1 MATLKER
8 LDSYGKGGDTRS
20 LAERLQ
26 SYKTAGRD
34 SIVNRLDKWFTN
46 NNIFVSNY
54 QKRTAGTTG
63 SYDDKYDSETSSWL
77 QTVTNQKSNFD
88 TEANSIKSYL
98 EANRDEFDS
107 EWLKNTLS
115 ALSEAQKY
123 QDNILAGTKSL
134 NDYWTQWDSE
144 DSYNKWVTNMKDREA
159 KLNYDLRAGA
169 ADISRL
175 ETIQSNASAIMKRI
189 TELENT
195 LEERRKYAMRMG
207 TTTLIDSSKEEA
219 ELSALKAEYESKY
232 KNIDLN
238 SLSAEI
244 NDKKAYYT
252 LAERL
257 QSAEALINNAMTA
270 PNFETYAAKG
280 AAIENPTPE
289 EAESGIYIFGNKVG
303 KKVEV
308 GNIVTYSRDNYEAM
322 AQGEIM
328 GGGSEYGKSIYHYMT
343 EDEVK
348 VYNYYLGKG
357 DKETAQKF
365 LDSIEDSL
373 NERHGSQMYEAMEGK
388 TGLEL
393 VFGVAA
399 GLDQF
404 YSGVSSLFNNS
415 DYIPTSS
422 VQYASGMVRE
432 DLADNGANI
441 LGSSLGQ
448 IGYDL
453 ITTTTNMLPSIL
465 VGGAAGTALLGATAA
480 GNAKAEMLR
489 LGYDKN
495 QATAYGLLVGAS
507 EGLLEYAFSGISRLG
522 GKVWEALGKSGIASM
537 VDNILGN
544 ISVKAPGVVIALGK
558 TLGGAAGEAFEE
570 GLQSILEPWFKNFV
584 VGGNLESPNWAEV
597 AYSSLLGALS
607 AGVLESVGNAANVSS
622 VSRVG
627 NKINKAQGIS
637 RLVELGQTYSADT
650 VAYKL
655 AGKINNAIKNGG
667 KVNAYSIGQLFIE
680 EGATLSA
687 QNISDLTRGLEE
699 LGWDSKSAATMANAY
714 AELLE
719 GTIDM
724 TDDVRMIFSENQ
736 PLTQALIKKLINEN
750 TTVLQ
755 RTKGYAELD
764 SLVNKKA
771 TSKKETVAAKPTLT
785 EDEETAPARDAVD
798 RVYKA
803 LNVKGE
809 YSYSEG
815 KGVTVK
821 STGEA
826 AEVAD
831 VVSTKDGN
839 LKVKL
844 TDGKTLDAKELN
856 FRSEGEA
863 LVYETVAN
871 LGVDAATAWSIIK
884 NYDPN
889 GKQRG
894 DEYALGALEAFR
906 YGKLG
911 EKNISSRGFA
921 AKLSESQRKLAYDLG
936 RLNAKNEAEARQ
948 KRISE
953 AVSKMAKKRE
963 SGALTYDK
971 SVDVSSLRE
980 EQKAQAD
987 ILGKI
992 AEGLG
997 IKVHLF
1003 ASSEVNGKAYFK
1015 APDGSEVSDNGWY
1028 DPETGEIWVDVN
1040 AGNSRRGLILI
1051 TAAHELTHFIKDWSP
1066 AKYKVFADFL
1076 VKTYNEN
1083 GKSVDELVRDRMN
1096 KSKHDLSYDEA
1107 YDEVVARSCESF
1119 LMDRD
1124 VEMRIAELT
1133 NKDKTLAQKIKTFI
1147 GQLLAKLKKLAEDL
1161 GLAPESEEAKL
1172 VAGMTDTLQELHNL
1186 WVDALA
1192 DAGKSYSKS
1201 DAKSGNIKFSERDS
1215 SEKSK
1220 AKITAKL
1227 TDAER
1232 TEILKNKKIAAPVYK
1247 GEADEVISINKKDLE
1262 SQKLGL
1268 VKSAL
1273 VKIAA
1278 EFGAFTDYDIKDVD
1292 VKITLSKSNL
1302 KESVSKDASPV
1313 QLAKLLP
1320 LLKESVEN
1328 AVGIESHHNR
1338 YYYDTDTVYFD
1349 NLLGAYI
1356 DSEELV
1362 PVRFGLKH
1370 SRNGTTTLYVVVD
1383 QNKISLKDLGEIKND
1398 RDRKDAVPDN
1408 TGGSSLLSSVTYSI
1422 PQIVPFVNSKDLL
1435 RYIPDEMLNKVQH
1448 SAKWEAIA
1456 ETITKTNEKNDRKY
1470 AEFIEKGDLR
1480 SAQHMVDAAAKAAGY
1495 DKLFYHGSKK
1505 GGGFTKFRDWQYF
1518 TENKQYAERY
1528 TDRDKK
1534 GSLYTTYVKL
1544 ENPFDTRKAKDR
1556 KLFNEIRQEYGLSDI
1571 QASGLPDWTDGYDI
1585 SDYIDENGLDYDGIV
1600 LDEGGDLVNGKPV
1613 SRGESYVVRK
1623 SAQIKSADPVTY
1635 DDNGNVIPLSERFN
1649 AKNPDIRYSERDT
1662 DAITE
1667 REVLAEALESA
1678 AQNDIERER
1687 LKEYKAEIGKYE
1699 GLQEELRGVRAE
1711 ITEIYNSTG
1720 KRDTE
1725 RLRALKD
1732 KAAALENN
1740 INTYDKKLLRL
1751 EAAKPLRN
1759 VLKREVESTKYAEKV
1774 EARKRESDA
1783 RLAGRMAQG
1792 RIDAETIRKKDE
1804 QIKALREQRDRKV
1817 AEEKAKSRERI
1828 DDIRASGIRAKI
1840 KKIRAEIESELQHP
1854 TDRRYIPTPLGK
1866 AMVKV
1871 CELIDIDT
1879 PLVKKDGTV
1888 NAAQQKRERT
1898 KERLSELAAEYEN
1911 LKHNEDEMLI
1921 SEHDE
1926 QIDAYL
1932 KDLRNRYDDVSL
1944 NDMSLEELK
1953 YFHDVLRSIMGT
1965 LRDARKVL
1973 GKNDARTLY
1982 DYGDSI
1988 IAEQKKI
1995 KAERG
2000 ERSDFKKL
2008 TDKSLNLSLS
2018 PLRNIER
2025 MSGYNEKSALV
2036 EITRDFEEGV
2046 RRKNLFEMRAK
2057 KTFEE
2062 LTTGENEKAY
2072 HDAIYKEFGGKIYTD
2087 SDGKKFGIS
2096 KMQMM
2101 QAILS
2106 YEREQANPSHSHIA
2120 NGGFTFADLGLLN
2133 KGELGAAVSEEDAH
2147 SIFGG
2152 YALVTE
2158 FINKLAGDEWAQ
2170 AYMKASREFFN
2181 GMAKDAINET
2191 YLTLKHRILARD
2203 KNYIPY
2209 EVDKS
2214 YVVRE
2219 ITGMDSLQQ
2228 TINSYGM
2235 LQETVK
2241 NASQPLIITGLN
2253 NMLDRHIDQVGSV
2266 YGLAIPIRNFNKI
2279 WNISEKRTE
2288 GDTEPKKLVK
2298 AAVEE
2303 NWGKDG
2309 RESVEQMV
2317 MDLQGS
2323 RHHERTKLERAIES
2337 GYIGSTFALNLSVV
2351 TKQIGSLYTANSML
2365 DTQRTSAAMLANLL
2379 NTMINFKQLSA
2390 EVDKYTAAVYNRREG
2405 LSNQEIYTL
2414 ATQAKKSR
2422 VARALNRLPAVI
2434 NPTKWITFMDA
2445 SVALSLWKYVKADV
2459 KKSTKLEGE
2468 ALLEATAKRFN
2479 DVVENTQSMN
2489 DVLHRPEIQKRG
2501 DTLSRAF
2508 SLFKT
2513 DLYQSAGLLRVSLG
2527 RYVENKSPENA
2538 KAVMR
2543 TVASITRS
2551 AVWGSLMTTLFALI
2565 RYKVNPYRDDED
2577 ELTAESWLKR
2587 QSIMMMGDIV
2597 GFVTPMVGGEI
2608 VGFIENI
2615 LFGETD
2621 ELIDNLAVSAVN
2633 DIYEALLTVADAV
2646 REGELPEAKEWDN
2659 LFVKAATAFGMPA
2672 SNVKRTVTA
2681 IKLHAEDIANGEFL
2695 SFEAGRTKSNTQ
2707 KLYDAVM
2714 RNDAE
2719 DIEAARSLFKTESA
2733 INSALKQGLRDND
2746 IRVKSA
2752 ALALRGNDIKSFG
2765 AYVKAITSEGRFDG
2779 EIVEGAIRAE
2789 AKYFNDKLLAGAEA
2803 LNDGSSE
2810 DYRDIV
2816 RALRNEYRGV
2826 LTQDEIV
2833 AAILDYKIEPEEEAV
2848 DYEQLQTIYKS
2859 SDINAA
2865 FDSGDSETALAILRE
2880 LISVKYENEIAKIKR
2895 EAEEKGERYVE
2906 RRAREDAEAA
2916 ANASLRSS
2924 MTSYWKPLYKEAYK
2938 RGDSAEMYRIRAI
2951 LSSSGLYG
2959 NASDISKTV
2968 KDWLKS

>member
-8 LDSYGKGGDTRS
+8 LDAYGKSGDTRS
-20 LAERLQ
+20 LAERMQ

-34 SIVNRLDKWFTN
+34 SIVGRLDKWFAN
-46 NNIFVSNY
+46 NEIFVSNY

-63 SYDDKYDSETSSWL
+63 SYDDKYDSDTSSWL
-77 QTVTNQKSNFD
+77 NTVTNQKNNFD

-115 ALSEAQKY
+115 SLSEAQKY
-123 QDNILAGTKSL
+123 QDSILAGTKSL

-144 DSYNKWVTNMKDREA
+144 DSYNKWVTGMKDREA

-175 ETIQSNASAIMKRI
+175 ETIQSNASAIVKRI

-195 LEERRKYAMRMG
+195 LEARRKYAPRM
-207 TTTLIDSSKEEA
+207 DSSKEEA
-219 ELSALKAEYESKY
+219 MLASLKAEYESKY
-232 KNIDLN
+232 KNIDLG
-238 SLSAEI
+238 SLGAEI

-257 QSAEALINNAMTA
+257 QSAEALKNDAMSA
-270 PNFETYAAKG
+270 PDFETYAAKG

-289 EAESGIYIFGNKVG
+289 EAESGIYIFGNKIG

-308 GNIVTYSRDNYEAM
+308 GNIVTYSRDNYVMM
-322 AQGEIM
+322 AQGELM
-328 GGGSEYGKSIYHYMT
+328 GGGSEYGKSIYHLMT

-348 VYNYYLGKG
+348 IYNYYLGKG
-357 DKETAQKF
+357 DKETAQRF
-365 LDSIEDSL
+365 LDSIEDIL
-373 NERHGSQMYEAMEGK
+373 NERHGTQMYEAMEGK

-432 DLADNGANI
+432 DLADNGATI

-453 ITTTTNMLPSIL
+453 ITTTSNMLPSIL
-465 VGGAAGTALLGATAA
+465 IGGAAGTALLGATAA

-489 LGYDKN
+489 LGYNKS

-507 EGLLEYAFSGISRLG
+507 EGLLEYAFSGISKLG
-522 GKVWEALGKSGIASM
+522 GKAWEALGKSGIASM
-537 VDNILGN
+537 VDNVLGN
-544 ISVKAPGVVIALGK
+544 ISVKAPGVVVALGK

-570 GLQSILEPWFKNFV
+570 GLQSILEPWFKNIV
-584 VGGNLESPNWAEV
+584 VGGDLESPDWAEV

-607 AGVLESVGNAANVSS
+607 AGVLESAGNAANVTS

-655 AGKINNAIKNGG
+655 AGKINDVIKIGG

-680 EGATLSA
+680 EGATLSS
-687 QNISDLTRGLEE
+687 QNISDLTRGLED

-714 AELLE
+714 AELLD
-719 GTIDM
+719 GTIEM
-724 TDDVRMIFSENQ
+724 TDDVRMVFSENQ
-736 PLTQALIKKLINEN
+736 PLTQALEKLINEN
-750 TTVLQ
+750 STLLQ
-755 RTKGYAELD
+755 RTKGYSELD

-771 TSKKETVAAKPTLT
+771 TVSKKESVAKTPELSD
-785 EDEETAPARDAVD
+785 EDRGMVEEAAPARDAVD

-809 YSYSEG
+809 YGYSEG

-826 AEVAD
+826 AEVVD
-831 VVSTKDGN
+831 VVSTKDGEM
-839 LKVKL
+839 KVKL
-844 TDGKTLDAKELN
+844 SDGKTVDAKELD

-871 LGVDAATAWSIIK
+871 LGVDPASAWSIIK

-889 GKQRG
+889 GEQRG
-894 DEYALGALEAFR
+894 DEYALGAVEAFK
-906 YGKLG
+906 YGKIG
-911 EKNISSRGFA
+911 EKNISSSGFA
-921 AKLSESQRKLAYDLG
+921 AKLTESQRKLAYDLG
-936 RLNAKNEAEARQ
+936 RFNAKNESEARQ
-948 KRISE
+948 KRIS
-953 AVSKMAKKRE
+953 AAISKIANKKKA
-963 SGALTYDK
+963 SGSLTYDK

-980 EQKAQAD
+980 DQKVQ
-987 ILGKI
+987 IGVLGKV

-997 IKVHLF
+997 VKVRLF
-1003 ASSEVNGKAYFK
+1003 ESGVDENGKSKFTLE
-1015 APDGSEVSDNGWY
+1015 DGTVISDNGWY
-1028 DPETGEIWVDVN
+1028 DPDTGEIWVDVN
-1040 AGNSRRGLILI
+1040 AGDSRNGLILI
-1051 TAAHELTHFIKDWSP
+1051 TSAHELTHFIKDWSP
-1066 AKYKVFADFL
+1066 AKYKEFADFL
-1076 VKTYNEN
+1076 VKTYGES
-1083 GKSVDELVRDRMN
+1083 GKIVDEIVRDHME
-1096 KSKHDLSYDEA
+1096 KSRHDLTYDEA
-1107 YDEVVARSCESF
+1107 FDEVVARSCESF

-1124 VEMRIAELT
+1124 VDMRIVELT
-1133 NKDKTLAQKIKTFI
+1133 QRNKTLAQKIKTFI
-1147 GQLLAKLKKLAEDL
+1147 GQLLAKLKKIAEDL
-1161 GLAPESEEAKL
+1161 GLKPDSEEGRL
-1172 VAGMTDTLQELHNL
+1172 VADMTASLRQLHDL

-1192 DAGKSYSKS
+1192 DAGKSYSKAGANVEKGNVQFAEREIIGAS
-1201 DAKSGNIKFSERDS
+1201 GKNYGVGVYLDSELLSNLTDEERVEMVKEYVKELGGRAFIAYDNNNNAVEVHITEANKKFKNKSGKRVPVNKDLSQKHI
-1215 SEKSK
+1215 
-1220 AKITAKL
+1220 
-1227 TDAER
+1227 
-1232 TEILKNKKIAAPVYK
+1232 KNK
-1247 GEADEVISINKKDLE
+1247 
-1262 SQKLGL
+1262 
-1268 VKSAL
+1268 
-1273 VKIAA
+1273 
-1278 EFGAFTDYDIKDVD
+1278 IK
-1292 VKITLSKSNL
+1292 
-1302 KESVSKDASPV
+1302 
-1313 QLAKLLP
+1313 Q
-1320 LLKESVEN
+1320 
-1328 AVGIESHHNR
+1328 
-1338 YYYDTDTVYFD
+1338 
-1349 NLLGAYI
+1349 
-1356 DSEELV
+1356 
-1362 PVRFGLKH
+1362 
-1370 SRNGTTTLYVVVD
+1370 
-1383 QNKISLKDLGEIKND
+1383 
-1398 RDRKDAVPDN
+1398 
-1408 TGGSSLLSSVTYSI
+1408 
-1422 PQIVPFVNSKDLL
+1422 
-1435 RYIPDEMLNKVQH
+1435 
-1448 SAKWEAIA
+1448 
-1456 ETITKTNEKNDRKY
+1456 ETITLVDELVSTSTYDSKKKPLYSHGWLDNHGKNDWEYWVTYVQDKENTIWKATLNVATTTNGEKILY
-1470 AEFIEKGDLR
+1470 DINPIKKVEQSIELDTSTTLMEER
-1480 SAQHMVDAAAKAAGY
+1480 SVKSDTISSTDIISHPGENVNTQ
-1495 DKLFYHGSKK
+1495 SKK
-1505 GGGFTKFRDWQYF
+1505 M
-1518 TENKQYAERY
+1518 
-1528 TDRDKK
+1528 
-1534 GSLYTTYVKL
+1534 
-1544 ENPFDTRKAKDR
+1544 
-1556 KLFNEIRQEYGLSDI
+1556 
-1571 QASGLPDWTDGYDI
+1571 
-1585 SDYIDENGLDYDGIV
+1585 
-1600 LDEGGDLVNGKPV
+1600 
-1613 SRGESYVVRK
+1613 
-1623 SAQIKSADPVTY
+1623 
-1635 DDNGNVIPLSERFN
+1635 SERN
-1649 AKNPDIRYSERDT
+1649 L
-1662 DAITE
+1662 DAVTN
-1667 REVLAEALESA
+1667 REVLATALESA

-1687 LKEYKAEIGKYE
+1687 LAEYKAEIGKYE

-1720 KRDTE
+1720 KRDTA
-1725 RLRALKD
+1725 RLRAMKD
-1732 KAAALENN
+1732 RATELETN
-1740 INTYDKKLLRL
+1740 ISTYDKKLLRL

-1774 EARKRESDA
+1774 AAREKEANA

-1792 RIDAETIRKKDE
+1792 RIDAEIIRKKDE
-1804 QIKALREQRDRKV
+1804 QIKAIREQRDRKV

-1828 DDIRASGIRAKI
+1828 ENMRASGIRAKI
-1840 KKIRAEIESELQHP
+1840 KKIRADIESALLHP
-1854 TDRRYIPTPLGK
+1854 TDGKYIPVPLGK
-1866 AMVKV
+1866 AMIQV
-1871 CELIDIDT
+1871 CDLIDIDT
-1879 PLVKKDGTV
+1879 PLVKKDGTA
-1888 NAAQQKRERT
+1888 NIAQQKRERT

-1911 LKHNEDEMLI
+1911 LKHNEDEMLV

-1926 QIDAYL
+1926 QIGAYL

-1944 NDMSLEELK
+1944 NEMSLEELK

-2000 ERSDFKKL
+2000 ERGDFKKL
-2008 TDKSLNLSLS
+2008 TDKALNLSLS
-2018 PLRNIER
+2018 PIRNVER

-2062 LTTGENEKAY
+2062 LTTGENEKNY
-2072 HDAIYKEFGGKIYTD
+2072 HDAIYKELGGKIYTD

-2106 YEREQANPSHSHIA
+2106 YEREQANPSHNHIA

-2181 GMAKDAINET
+2181 KMAKDAINDT

-2203 KNYIPY
+2203 KSYIPY

-2219 ITGMDSLQQ
+2219 ITGIDSLQQ

-2279 WNISEKRTE
+2279 WNISEKRAE

-2298 AAVEE
+2298 AAIEQ
-2303 NWGKDG
+2303 NWGEDG
-2309 RESVEQMV
+2309 RKSIEQMV

-2365 DTQRTSAAMLANLL
+2365 DTQRTSAAMLTNLL
-2379 NTMINFKQLSA
+2379 NTMIHFKQLSA

-2434 NPTKWITFMDA
+2434 NPSKWITFMDA

-2479 DVVENTQSMN
+2479 NVVENTQSMN

-2527 RYVENKSPENA
+2527 KYVANKSPENA
-2538 KAVMR
+2538 KAVLR

-2565 RYKVNPYRDDED
+2565 RYKVNPYRDEED
-2577 ELTAESWLKR
+2577 ELSAESWLKR
-2587 QSIMMMGDIV
+2587 QSVMLMGDLI
-2597 GFVTPMVGGEI
+2597 GFLMPIAGGEI
-2608 VGFIENI
+2608 VGTIENI

-2621 ELIDNLAVSAVN
+2621 ELVDNLAISAIN
-2633 DIYEALLTVADAV
+2633 DLYDALLMLAGAV

-2672 SNVKRTVTA
+2672 SNIKRTVTA

-2707 KLYDAVM
+2707 KLYDAVL

-2719 DIEAARSLFKTESA
+2719 DIEEARSLFKTESA
-2733 INSALKQGLRDND
+2733 INSALKKGLRDND

-2765 AYVKAITSEGRFDG
+2765 AYVKAISSEGRFDS

-2789 AKYFNDKLLAGAEA
+2789 AEYLDNKLRAGAEA
-2803 LNDGSSE
+2803 LNGGESE

-2833 AAILDYKIEPEEEAV
+2833 EAILGYKIETEEAV
-2848 DYEQLQTIYKS
+2848 DDYTKVESIYKS
-2859 SDINAA
+2859 SDVNAA
-2865 FDSGDSETALAILRE
+2865 LAAGDGETALAIVRE
-2880 LISVKYENEIAKIKR
+2880 LVSVKYENEIAKAKR
-2895 EAEEKGERYVE
+2895 EAEESGERFIE
-2906 RRAREDAEAA
+2906 WRAKKDAEAA
-2916 ANASLRSS
+2916 ANTAIRK
-2924 MTSYWKPLYKEAYK
+2924 TVTEYWKPLYL
-2938 RGDSAEMYRIRAI
+2938 SAFKIRDIDEMNRIRGLLHSI
-2951 LSSSGLYG
+2951 GIYGKLSDL
-2959 NASDISKTV
+2959 DKT
-2968 KDWLKS
+2968 LKEWKKS